1 MRKTGEFY
9 NKAGFYF
16 GFYRGAFPMDKRE
29 VIEKTR
35 TFALSLPSNLNLR
48 EVVLF
53 GSWVDG
59 SPSEESDIDIAVVVK
74 ELKSDYL
81 NLLTKLY
88 HLASTIDI
96 RIEPLLFEENK
107 DDSGFLEEILKRG
120 EIVYGGEVKTH

>member
-1 MRKTGEFY
+1 
-9 NKAGFYF
+9 
-16 GFYRGAFPMDKRE
+16 MDKSE

-35 TFALSLPSNLNLR
+35 TFASSLPSNLNLS
-48 EVVLF
+48 EVVLY

-88 HLASTIDI
+88 YLASTIDI

-120 EIVYGGEVKTH
+120 EIVYRDEV